1 MTVISK
7 YQWKVV
13 SPKCVRNEYGEFQ
26 KYGDIFI
33 FIGSYLSRAWVMYWH
48 DETLQVNDF
57 NLLMRVV
64 EKKITRYK
72 WQCRFAG
79 LKMWMSRL
87 AILSLL
93 ATGCYFLL
101 LLAKGL
107 SFHINI

>member
-26 KYGDIFI
+26 KYEDIFI
-33 FIGSYLSRAWVMYWH
+33 FIGSYLSRAWVTYWH

-57 NLLMRVV
+57 NSLLRVV
-64 EKKITRYK
+64 EKKISRYK
-72 WQCRFAG
+72 WQCRFAA
-79 LKMWMSRL
+79 LKVWLSRF